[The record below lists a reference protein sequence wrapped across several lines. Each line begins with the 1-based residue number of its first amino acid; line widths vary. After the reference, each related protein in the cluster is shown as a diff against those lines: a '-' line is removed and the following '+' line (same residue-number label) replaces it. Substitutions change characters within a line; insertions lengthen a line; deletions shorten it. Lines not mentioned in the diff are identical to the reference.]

1 VKTNI
6 NNSPSNCLKSNE
18 SPTVVDR
25 RDKSETL
32 PFQQDIP
39 VKNVKN
45 SSPQDDLHFENSNN
59 PVQKGATLLE
69 YTVDS
74 SPFDGGMGRVYR
86 VVHNGWNVYLA
97 MKQPNAAALAG
108 EDRERRFVNE
118 CEAWINLGL
127 HPNIVSCYYV
137 RRINGTLSVFA
148 EWMDGGSL
156 LRGWIYRADEC
167 GRVIADECGNPQ
179 RGKLYDTDFNET
191 AKRITDIALQCV
203 RGLRYAS
210 ERGVIHRDVKPDNI
224 LMSIDGRAK
233 IADFG
238 IAAASGTLDGNRACT
253 PDYCSPE
260 QAYPTG
266 GKPDLR
272 SDIWSWAVTVLEMF
286 VGRRPWAQPENFP
299 EPGGV
304 TAGKN
309 CEEYFQMAYI
319 CISDEMK
326 ALLRR
331 CFRMNIDERPRSFAE
346 VESELLQIYVNLNH
360 EEYPRPTP
368 DAAPDTADSLNNK
381 ALSFLDLEMPDETV
395 RLWQSALA
403 ASPSHPE
410 SRYNHCVF
418 LWNSAK
424 ADDARVIR
432 LMNEYRSELTD
443 LYLSKIHLARYD
455 AERAA
460 ESLRKA
466 EIRFGTTREIKKMQ
480 ETLASMS
487 REGNAVELRKT
498 MNICSPGTGRI
509 SRFSNSLKT
518 VVSADVNG
526 EIRIADTDTGQVRN
540 IDSHEGH
547 IATVNGLSLTPDGL
561 AAISCADDTVK
572 LWDLHECKC
581 IRSCKWHAGETL
593 AVAFG
598 PDGETVLS
606 GGRDGTMQCRNIRT
620 DECSGTFRG
629 HAGAVY
635 SLCFL
640 SDGSGAFAGDE
651 SEIRLWNFASG
662 ACVRTFEG
670 HEAAVVALRLSPD
683 GKTLLSGSAD
693 TSVKLWD
700 VDTGKCLRTLARH
713 EDTVN
718 TVAFA
723 PDGKTALSGANDGTV
738 KLTDVAS
745 GKCHHTFST
754 GALPVVSAEFAAN
767 GKSIMTDSCGTAELW
782 NIPAKF
788 GKPEMIPSGI
798 SDTETAL
805 RNRRR
810 FDRTVSLIREKIRTG
825 EMSTAISGLKICS
838 EIPLLGTG
846 TEYRKLKKEVAGYC
860 KLYSPCS
867 YSDVRTIDC
876 KANTVS
882 LAPDGAGMLSAGNDN
897 SMKLWDTQTKQC
909 IREFKGHSSRIN
921 SVCFAPDGKTAL
933 SGSDDGDARLWNVAS
948 GDCLHV
954 FAGDGKAILAVCF
967 SPDGK
972 TVLSADSDGKL
983 NFNDT
988 ETKQSLHVFR
998 TNFGRIESL
1007 ACSPDGT
1014 VAIISN
1020 GNRTKLIDTKTG
1032 TFLVCRANGYTTGF
1046 SRNGKKVAS
1055 IAGNSIQITD
1065 FRSGQ
1070 IEGVF
1075 AGFDSACFSPN
1086 GKWIAATSVT
1096 ERTLKLLDTASGQN
1110 ILSFN
1115 YRQTPRSVSFS
1126 NDSFVMTVLT
1136 GGSAAIYELDYQLR
1150 FASDLKHDEA
1160 FVYAGNFLTLYP
1172 KWTNREFSEI
1182 LIPELRNAGLGGV
1195 APDTVLKW
1203 LNAAERPEPMNETMA
1218 RETRST
1224 GWSNKIKRQLIL
1236 VSAVAVLIVLVALTI
1251 TSGVPYPEE
1260 GILYVYKNGSSAM
1273 NHFHQRNWMGDN
1285 YDNIPEMNETS
1296 DGMDGSTGIEARID
1310 FRNHEWGGYI
1320 FAEGLIDDSTKKS
1333 IPNYGDFKVGFNLTE
1348 AKRLTFHARGRKG
1361 GEVVE
1366 FFTAGLGH
1374 GSSLKYP
1381 DSSSKISLGFV
1392 KLSYEWKKYE
1402 INLSGHDLSRIAGG
1416 FAWMSSAEKNPGK
1429 QTLSFLMDEIR
1440 FEY

>member
-1 VKTNI
+1 M
-6 NNSPSNCLKSNE
+6 
-18 SPTVVDR
+18 
-25 RDKSETL
+25 
-32 PFQQDIP
+32 
-39 VKNVKN
+39 
-45 SSPQDDLHFENSNN
+45 QDDVHFENSNN
-59 PVQKGATLLE
+59 PVLKGTTLLE

-86 VVHNGWNVYLA
+86 VVHNGWNVHLA
-97 MKQPNAAALAG
+97 MKQPNAAALAD
-108 EDRERRFVNE
+108 EESERRFVGE

-137 RRINGTLSVFA
+137 RRINGILSVFA
-148 EWMDGGSL
+148 EWMDGSSL
-156 LRGWIYRADEC
+156 LRGWIYKADES
-167 GRVIADECGNPQ
+167 GRVIADESGSPQ

-210 ERGVIHRDVKPDNI
+210 ERGVVHRDVKPDNV
-224 LMSIDGRAK
+224 LMGADGRAK

-238 IAAASGTLDGNRACT
+238 IAAAAGAHEGSRAYT

-266 GKPDLR
+266 GRPDLR

-286 VGRRPWAQPENFP
+286 LGRRPWAQPENFP

-304 TAGKN
+304 TAGRN
-309 CEEYFQMAYI
+309 CEEYFEMAYI

-331 CFRMNIDERPRSFAE
+331 CFRMNIDERPSSFAE

-360 EEYPRPTP
+360 EEYPRPAP

-381 ALSFLDLEMPDETV
+381 ALSFLDLDMPDETA
-395 RLWQSALA
+395 RLWKSALA

-418 LWNSAK
+418 QWNNAA
-424 ADDARVIR
+424 ADDAEAIR

-443 LYLSKIHLARYD
+443 LYLSKIHLARHD

-466 EIRFGTTREIKKMQ
+466 EIRFGATREIKKMR

-498 MNICSPGTGRI
+498 MSVCAPGTGKI
-509 SRFSNSLKT
+509 SRFSDSLKT
-518 VVSADVNG
+518 VVSADANG
-526 EIRIADTDTGQVRN
+526 MIRVADTGTGRIRN
-540 IDSHEGH
+540 IDTHGEQL
-547 IATVNGLSLTPDGL
+547 AAANGLALSPDGL
-561 AAISCADDTVK
+561 SALSCAGDTVK

-581 IRSCKWHAGETL
+581 IRSSKWHAGETL

-598 PDGETVLS
+598 RDGETVVS

-620 DECSGTFRG
+620 NECAGIFRG
-629 HAGAVY
+629 HVGAVY

-640 SDGSGAFAGDE
+640 SDGTGAFAGDE
-651 SEIRLWNFASG
+651 NKIRLWDFATG

-670 HEAAVVALRLSPD
+670 HEAPVVALRLSPD

-693 TSVKLWD
+693 TRAKLWD
-700 VDTGKCLRTLARH
+700 ADTGKCLRTLARH
-713 EDTVN
+713 EDTVGA
-718 TVAFA
+718 VAFS
-723 PDGKTALSGANDGTV
+723 PDGKMALSGANDGTV

-745 GKCHHTFST
+745 GKCHRTFST
-754 GALPVVSAEFAAN
+754 GALPVVSAEFAAD
-767 GKSIMTDSCGTAELW
+767 GKSILIDNCGNIELW

-810 FDRTVSLIREKIRTG
+810 FDRTVCLIREKIRAG
-825 EMSTAISGLKICS
+825 EMSAAISGLKICS
-838 EIPLLGTG
+838 EIPLLGSG
-846 TEYRKLKKEVAGYC
+846 AEYRKLKKEVARYC
-860 KLYSPCS
+860 RLHSPSS
-867 YSDVRTIDC
+867 YSGVRTIDC
-876 KANTVS
+876 RAKAVS
-882 LAPDGAGMLSAGNDN
+882 LAPDGAGLLSAGDDN

-909 IREFKGHSSRIN
+909 IREFQGHSSRVN
-921 SVCFAPDGKTAL
+921 SACFAPDGKTAL
-933 SGSDDGDARLWNVAS
+933 SGSDDGDVRLWNVAS
-948 GDCLHV
+948 GECLHV

-972 TVLSADSDGKL
+972 TALSADSDGKL
-983 NFNDT
+983 NFNDA
-988 ETKQSLHVFR
+988 ETKQSLRVFR
-998 TNFGRIESL
+998 TNFGKIESL
-1007 ACSPDGT
+1007 AFSPDGT
-1014 VAIISN
+1014 VAIVAN
-1020 GNRTKLIDTKTG
+1020 GNSTKLIDAKTG
-1032 TFLVCRANGYTTGF
+1032 DLLSCRANGCTTGF

-1055 IAGNSIQITD
+1055 VAGNSIQITD
-1065 FRSGQ
+1065 FKSGK

-1075 AGFDSACFSPN
+1075 AGFDSACFSPS
-1086 GKWIAATSVT
+1086 GKWIAATSAT
-1096 ERTLKLLDTASGQN
+1096 EHSLKLLDVASGQQ

-1115 YRQTPRSVSFS
+1115 YQQTPRSVSFS
-1126 NDSFVMTVLT
+1126 SDGFVMAVLT

-1150 FASDLKHDEA
+1150 FASGMKHDEA
-1160 FVYAGNFLTLYP
+1160 FVYAGKFLILYP
-1172 KWTNREFSEI
+1172 KWTNKEFGEI
-1182 LIPELRNAGLGGV
+1182 LIPELWHAGLGGV
-1195 APDTVLKW
+1195 APDTVLAW

-1218 RETRST
+1218 CETRNDGRSKILT
-1224 GWSNKIKRQLIL
+1224 NKIKRQLIL
-1236 VSAVAVLIVLVALTI
+1236 VSAAIALIVLVALTI
-1251 TSGVPYPEE
+1251 TSGGSYPDE
-1260 GILYVYKNGSSAM
+1260 GILYVYKNGNSAL

-1285 YDNIPEMNETS
+1285 TGNIPEMNETS

-1310 FRNHEWGGYI
+1310 FRNHKWGGYI
-1320 FAEGLIDDSTKKS
+1320 FAEGLAGDSASMS
-1333 IPNYGDFKVGFNLTE
+1333 IPNYGNLKAGFNLSE
-1348 AKRLTFHARGRKG
+1348 AKRLIFHARGRKG

-1381 DSSSKISLGFV
+1381 DSSEKISLGFV
-1392 KLSYEWKKYE
+1392 KLSHEWKKYE

-1429 QTLSFLMDEIR
+1429 QTLSFLIDEIR
-1440 FEY
+1440 FER